1 MDKIRI
7 EGGARL
13 AGQVSVSGA
22 KNASLPAMAA
32 SLLTGEPL
40 ALTNVPAVWD
50 VNTMRRLLSELGVVV
65 DRQPNNLRLSAHTI
79 RSHEAPY
86 ELVKTMRASVL
97 VLGPLLARNG
107 RARVSLPG
115 GCAIGAR
122 PIDLHLKALKQM
134 GAAVTLEHGFV
145 EAATEGLRG
154 ADITFPQVTVT
165 GTEKILM
172 AATLATG
179 TTTLRNCAREPEVLD
194 LVQLLKAMG
203 AQIEG
208 EGTGEIRVEGVPR
221 LTGASHRIIPDRIET
236 GTYLIAGALIGNGID
251 IVECCPTHL
260 KSVTNHLQQLG
271 VDIESE
277 DQLLRVHETS
287 PDKFHSLDLET
298 RPYPGFPTDMQAQ
311 LMVLLTQAAGE
322 SHVLETIFDNRFM
335 HVAELDRMGAD
346 ISVSRHR
353 ATIHGPT
360 PLSGTRVMATD
371 LRASACLVLAGLVA
385 DNTTVVDRAYHLDRG
400 YERIEEKLAGLGASI
415 ERVSH

>member
-32 SLLTGEPL
+32 SLLTGEL
-40 ALTNVPAVWD
+40 LELTNVPDVWD
-50 VNTMRRLLSELGVVV
+50 VSTMRRLLSELGVVV
-65 DRQPNNLRLSAHTI
+65 DQRPNALHLSAPAI

-122 PIDLHLKALKQM
+122 PIDLHLKALAQM
-134 GAAVTLEHGFV
+134 GAEVTLEHGFV
-145 EAATEGLRG
+145 EATTEGLRG
-154 ADITFPQVTVT
+154 ADITFDQVTVT
-165 GTEKILM
+165 GTENILM
-172 AATLATG
+172 AATLADGKTV
-179 TTTLRNCAREPEVLD
+179 LRNCAREPEVLD
-194 LVQLLKAMG
+194 LVQLLRKMG

-208 EGTGEIRVEGVPR
+208 EGTSEIRIEGVSR
-221 LTGASHRIIPDRIET
+221 LTGTSHRIVPDRIET
-236 GTYLIAGALIGNGID
+236 GTYLLAGALVGD
-251 IVECCPTHL
+251 SVEIVECCPEHL
-260 KSVTNHLQQLG
+260 KSVTDGLRRLG
-271 VDIESE
+271 VAIESGE
-277 DQLLRVHETS
+277 NRLRVHSPS
-287 PDKFHSLDLET
+287 PDELGTLDLET

-311 LMVLLTQAAGE
+311 LMVLLTQASGE
-322 SHVLETIFDNRFM
+322 SSVRETIFENRFM

-346 ISVSRHR
+346 IRVNEHR
-353 ATIHGPT
+353 ATVHGPT
-360 PLSGTRVMATD
+360 PLSGARVMATD

-385 DNTTVVDRAYHLDRG
+385 ENTTVVDRVYHLDRG
-400 YERIEEKLAGLGASI
+400 YERIEEKLAGLGAAI
-415 ERVSH
+415 ERVSR